1 MNTKMGETFSRTSY
15 RYDQLEN
22 WNRPIRVIRLLTLY
36 PSSNERSTLK
46 CSLAQ
51 HLLSSEPAYEAL
63 SYTWGDPAD
72 ICPAPV
78 DLEGYPTHIST
89 NLDAALRVLRY
100 VEHPRVL
107 WIDALCINQED
118 VSEKEKQVAM
128 MGTIFE
134 MAQHAVIWLGSESED
149 SVLAMK
155 TISELNSVEDFEA
168 IEESAWTALENLFSR
183 PWFSRIWVLQE
194 FKRGQNLFFQ
204 CGYACF
210 NWDKIGEVLQEMF
223 DGAQQLDTRH
233 IKLLGDIGK
242 AVSMAST
249 RVHLPLRAE
258 LLDRMD
264 AARYL
269 ATILRTYG
277 IREATEAHDKIYG
290 LLGLSNA
297 FVFAD
302 LTPPGIHYDQPVE
315 DVYTDWARFLI
326 NTGGALDLLYV
337 TQRMEHDPALPSW
350 APDWRKPRQDFLL
363 TLDTFAD
370 VFSYAKPI
378 TSAFDIRPH
387 FTSHGKVLL
396 VKGYILATLDPSIE
410 LVCPVSP
417 TYIAAKLQ
425 NTPQKELLFAC
436 LLRGCK
442 IKNATRKFVLSNLM
456 CYRC

>member
-1 MNTKMGETFSRTSY
+1 MGGAFSRRSY

-36 PSSNERSTLK
+36 PSSHERSPLK

-51 HLLSSEPAYEAL
+51 HLLSSEPTYEAL

-72 ICPAPV
+72 ICRTPI

-89 NLDAALRVLRY
+89 NLEAALRVLRY
-100 VEHPRVL
+100 VDHPRIL
-107 WIDALCINQED
+107 WIDALCINQKD
-118 VSEKEKQVAM
+118 VSEKEKQVGM

-134 MAQHAVIWLGSESED
+134 RAQNVVVWLGSESED
-149 SVLAMK
+149 SNLAMT
-155 TISELNSVEDFEA
+155 TISKLNNVADLET
-168 IEESAWTALENLFSR
+168 IEEPTWTALEHLFSR
-183 PWFSRIWVLQE
+183 PWFTRIWVLQE
-194 FKRGQNLFFQ
+194 FKRGRKLFFQ

-210 NWDKIGEVLQEMF
+210 NWDKIGEVLKGFF
-223 DGAQQLDTRH
+223 DGDQQLDTRH
-233 IKLLGDIGK
+233 IRLLGDIGK

-249 RVHLPLRAE
+249 RVDLPLRAE
-258 LLDRMD
+258 LLDRKD

-277 IREATEAHDKIYG
+277 IREATEARDKIYG

-297 FVFAD
+297 FTFAD
-302 LTPPGIHYDQPVE
+302 LSSPGIHYDQPVE
-315 DVYTDWARFLI
+315 DVYTDWSRFLI
-326 NTGGALDLLYV
+326 DTGGALDLLYV
-337 TQRMEHDPALPSW
+337 TQRMGHDPKLPSW

-378 TSAFDIRPH
+378 TTTFDVRPH
-387 FTSHGKVLL
+387 FTTGGKVLL

-410 LVCPVSP
+410 VIRPASP

-425 NTPQKELLFAC
+425 NTPQKALLFAC
-436 LLRGCK
+436 LSKGCR
-442 IKNATRKFVLSNLM
+442 IKDATRKFVLSNFIYYK
-456 CYRC
+456 C